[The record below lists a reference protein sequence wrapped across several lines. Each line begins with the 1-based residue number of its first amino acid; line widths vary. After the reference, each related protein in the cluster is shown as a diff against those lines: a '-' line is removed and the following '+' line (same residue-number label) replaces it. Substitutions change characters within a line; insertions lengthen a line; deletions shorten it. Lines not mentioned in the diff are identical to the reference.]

1 MRKSLLSVAVAASML
16 ALPVLA
22 QQAPT
27 GAVVTSNQPGKV
39 AVAETVKASATVTAI
54 DKATRKVTLKN
65 AQGKTFEVV
74 AGDEVKNFDQ
84 IKVGDALVV
93 QYVQALTLEVTKGGG
108 LRSSTQTSDTAQAK
122 PGERPGA
129 AGAREVTVTA
139 DVLAVNPKAMT
150 ITVRGPNGN
159 VVDLKVKNPDH
170 FKAVKVGDQIQ
181 AVYVEALAIAVEP
194 APKKAAP
201 KAPASK

>member
-108 LRSSTQTSDTAQAK
+108 LRSSTQTADTAQAK

-139 DVLAVNPKAMT
+139 DVMAVNPKAMT

-159 VVDLKVKNPDH
+159 IVDLKVKNPDH

>member
-1 MRKSLLSVAVAASML
+1 MRKSLLSVAVAASVL

-27 GAVVTSNQPGKV
+27 AAVVTSNQPGKV
-39 AVAETVKASATVTAI
+39 AVAETVKASASVIAI

-65 AQGKTFEVV
+65 AAGKTFEVT
-74 AGDEVKNFDQ
+74 AGADVKNFEQ
-84 IKVGDALVV
+84 VKVGDELVV
-93 QYVQALTLEVTKGGG
+93 EFIQALSLEVKPGGG
-108 LRSSTQTSDTAQAK
+108 LRGSTDQSQTAQAK

-139 DVLAVNPKAMT
+139 DVMAVDPKAMT
-150 ITVRGPNGN
+150 ITVRGPNGHL
-159 VVDLKVKNPDH
+159 VDLKVKNPEH